1 METPEQRIVAGYTAR
16 GLTLALA
23 ETDTGGMAGGYI
35 TSVPGSSKVF
45 PGAVV
50 AYANRAKMRLLG
62 VPEELLRSHG
72 AVSAEC
78 AIAMAAGARAA
89 LGAAVGVAATGIA
102 GPTGGNPGKPIGTV
116 FVAIDR
122 DGEQRAER
130 HTFSGDRQEVRAA
143 FAGAMLRLAASVL
156 DAPAE

>member
-1 METPEQRIVAGYTAR
+1 METPERRIVEGYTAR

-23 ETDTGGMAGGYI
+23 ETDTGGMAGGRI

-50 AYANRAKMRLLG
+50 AYANRAKMRLLA
-62 VPEELLRSHG
+62 VPEELLRTHG

-78 AIAMAAGARAA
+78 AIAMAEGARTA

-102 GPTGGNPGKPIGTV
+102 GPTGGNAEKPIGTV
-116 FVAIDR
+116 FVAIAR
-122 DGEQRAER
+122 EGEQRAER
-130 HTFSGDRQEVRAA
+130 HTFSGDRQAVREA
-143 FAGAMLRLAASVL
+143 FAGAMLELAASVL
-156 DAPAE
+156 DGP